1 MANRRVPYLYTK
13 RGVFYLQK
21 RVPADLQHRYGRPF
35 IRKSL
40 RTKDPKQ
47 ANRLASS
54 LVDGLEREWLNLR
67 FGISE
72 ETPASDLLLLQRE
85 QEILLSDACADY
97 CRMKGRT
104 DDKKFRQLAERV
116 TGHVISLSGDKALS
130 AYTIHDAKAFRDTL
144 KARGAAPTTIKRN
157 FAVVRSIWN
166 LSAREHGIHKPN
178 PFANMHY
185 GSGAEPVKRMP
196 VPIDSIRLVQN
207 ECMKLDDDIRWLIA
221 LISDTGMRLAEAAG
235 LRISDVHLDEDIP
248 FVRLEEH
255 ASRPLKTASSR
266 RDIPLVGSAL
276 WAVQRAT
283 TKNDGPFLFPRYCSV
298 NKCKADYASNTLN
311 KWMKPFVPDGCVIH
325 SFRHSLRDRLRA
337 C

>member
-1 MANRRVPYLYTK
+1 MAPRIGIEPSLRCAIPSSEPPGYLRVSPVDAIGGSTNGSTMANRRVPYLYTK

-54 LVDGLEREWLNLR
+54 LVDGLEREWLDLR

-116 TGHVISLSGDKALS
+116 TDQDPCWSIQKL
-130 AYTIHDAKAFRDTL
+130 
-144 KARGAAPTTIKRN
+144 RGI
-157 FAVVRSIWN
+157 FYMGFCVLEV
-166 LSAREHGIHKPN
+166 
-178 PFANMHY
+178 
-185 GSGAEPVKRMP
+185 
-196 VPIDSIRLVQN
+196 
-207 ECMKLDDDIRWLIA
+207 
-221 LISDTGMRLAEAAG
+221 G
-235 LRISDVHLDEDIP
+235 LL
-248 FVRLEEH
+248 
-255 ASRPLKTASSR
+255 
-266 RDIPLVGSAL
+266 
-276 WAVQRAT
+276 
-283 TKNDGPFLFPRYCSV
+283 
-298 NKCKADYASNTLN
+298 
-311 KWMKPFVPDGCVIH
+311 
-325 SFRHSLRDRLRA
+325 
-337 C
+337 

>member
-54 LVDGLEREWLNLR
+54 LVDGLEREWLDLR

-116 TGHVISLSGDKALS
+116 TDQDPCWSIQTLQGFCKWDF
-130 AYTIHDAKAFRDTL
+130 AF
-144 KARGAAPTTIKRN
+144 
-157 FAVVRSIWN
+157 
-166 LSAREHGIHKPN
+166 
-178 PFANMHY
+178 
-185 GSGAEPVKRMP
+185 
-196 VPIDSIRLVQN
+196 
-207 ECMKLDDDIRWLIA
+207 
-221 LISDTGMRLAEAAG
+221 
-235 LRISDVHLDEDIP
+235 LR
-248 FVRLEEH
+248 
-255 ASRPLKTASSR
+255 
-266 RDIPLVGSAL
+266 
-276 WAVQRAT
+276 
-283 TKNDGPFLFPRYCSV
+283 
-298 NKCKADYASNTLN
+298 
-311 KWMKPFVPDGCVIH
+311 
-325 SFRHSLRDRLRA
+325 
-337 C
+337 

>member
-54 LVDGLEREWLNLR
+54 LVDGLEREWLDLR

-85 QEILLSDACADY
+85 QKILLSDACADY

-116 TGHVISLSGDKALS
+116 TDHVISLSGDKALS
-130 AYTIHDAKAFRDTL
+130 A
-144 KARGAAPTTIKRN
+144 
-157 FAVVRSIWN
+157 
-166 LSAREHGIHKPN
+166 
-178 PFANMHY
+178 
-185 GSGAEPVKRMP
+185 
-196 VPIDSIRLVQN
+196 
-207 ECMKLDDDIRWLIA
+207 
-221 LISDTGMRLAEAAG
+221 
-235 LRISDVHLDEDIP
+235 
-248 FVRLEEH
+248 
-255 ASRPLKTASSR
+255 
-266 RDIPLVGSAL
+266 
-276 WAVQRAT
+276 
-283 TKNDGPFLFPRYCSV
+283 
-298 NKCKADYASNTLN
+298 
-311 KWMKPFVPDGCVIH
+311 
-325 SFRHSLRDRLRA
+325 
-337 C
+337 